1 MAIQAYSLTF
11 VLRLAGSD
19 VDTMQQTVAIAAETV
34 IEAIELSRFYRDGL
48 PSGAIVSATLADA
61 DGVVL
66 WTEQNGSAP
75 DEVLLQDDQ
84 P

>member
-1 MAIQAYSLTF
+1 MATQAYRLTF

-19 VDTMQQTVAIAAETV
+19 EDTTQQTVTIAAESTD
-34 IEAIELSRFYRDGL
+34 EAVGPVRFYRDSL
-48 PSGAIVSATLADA
+48 PSEAIVSATLADA
-61 DGVVL
+61 DGAVL
-66 WTEQNGSAP
+66 WYEQNGGAP